1 MSKFNKL
8 YPALISVICLY
19 LLGYAVART
28 TTFQAVERYSGPEG
42 KSRPR
47 RDYIAKK
54 DRPAGEGW
62 EYQLFKPVIKVE
74 EVTINFFYN
83 LHSNS

>member
-8 YPALISVICLY
+8 YPVLISAICLY

-28 TTFQAVERYSGPEG
+28 TVFQAVERYSGPEG

-47 RDYIAKK
+47 RDYIAKV

-62 EYQLFKPVIKVE
+62 EYRLFKPVIIVE
-74 EVTINFFYN
+74 ETTINFFYN
-83 LHSNS
+83 L